1 MLAHGGAARGDGV
14 RVRESGRTV
23 TSRALAVL
31 AAFDER
37 HTRLSLSD
45 ISRRSGLALT
55 TAHRLVAE
63 LTEWQALERRDDGCY
78 VIGRRLWHLGLLAPV
93 QGELRQVA
101 LPFLQDLYDATKE
114 NVQLAVR
121 EGSHALYVERLS
133 GRASVPIVSRT
144 GVQLP
149 LHATGVGKVLLA
161 HAPEDLLEQVLA
173 DLAPVTAHTVTDP
186 ARLRRELAEVRRRG
200 YATTAQEMTLGTC
213 SVAAPVTSSDGEV
226 VAAVGLVTTTVRR
239 DLPRLAPAVLV
250 TAAGVTRRLAQA
262 PA

>member
-1 MLAHGGAARGDGV
+1 MG
-14 RVRESGRTV
+14 EPGRSV

-37 HTRLSLSD
+37 HTRLTLSD
-45 ISRRSGLALT
+45 IARRSGLALT

-63 LTEWQALERRDDGCY
+63 LAQWQALERRADGSY

-121 EGSHALYVERLS
+121 EATHALYVERLS
-133 GRASVPIVSRT
+133 GRASVPVLSRT

-161 HAPEDLLEQVLA
+161 HAPDDLREQVLR
-173 DLAPVTAHTVTDP
+173 DLAPVTPHTVTDP
-186 ARLRRELAEVRRRG
+186 VRLRRELLEVRRRG
-200 YATTAQEMTLGTC
+200 WATTSQEMSLGTC
-213 SVAAPVTSSDGEV
+213 SVAAPVHDAGGEV
-226 VAAVGLVTTTVRR
+226 VAAVGLVTTTLRR
-239 DLPRLAPAVLV
+239 DLARLAPAVLV
-250 TAAGVTRRLAQA
+250 TAAGVTRGLASA

>member
-1 MLAHGGAARGDGV
+1 M
-14 RVRESGRTV
+14 REPGRTV

-45 ISRRSGLALT
+45 IARRSGLALT
-55 TAHRLVAE
+55 TTHRLVAE
-63 LTEWQALERRDDGCY
+63 LAHWQALERRADGSY

-121 EGSHALYVERLS
+121 EAAHALYVERLS
-133 GRASVPIVSRT
+133 GRASVPVLSRT

-161 HAPEDLLEQVLA
+161 HAPDDLREQVLR
-173 DLAPVTAHTVTDP
+173 DLAPVTPHTVTDP
-186 ARLRRELAEVRRRG
+186 VRLRRELLEVRRRG
-200 YATTAQEMTLGTC
+200 WATTSQEMSLGTC
-213 SVAAPVTSSDGEV
+213 SVAAPVHDATGEV
-226 VAAVGLVTTTVRR
+226 VAAVGLVTTTLRR
-239 DLPRLAPAVLV
+239 DLTRLAPAVLV
-250 TAAGVTRRLAQA
+250 TAAGVTRGLASS